1 MESLGKP
8 FNAESIFH
16 ETGQTIFGGFGST
29 AQQSYCQLLHQGTA
43 QCSAGII
50 YSPDTQ
56 SPLSNAQAQGQASL
70 LSSPQKQ
77 SSNLLELT
85 NSNIPVNLF
94 VLPQL
99 SLKELGFLLAT
110 WEHRV
115 FVAASLLQINPFDQ
129 FGVAAG
135 KKAAHKFLKK

>member
-1 MESLGKP
+1 
-8 FNAESIFH
+8 
-16 ETGQTIFGGFGST
+16 
-29 AQQSYCQLLHQGTA
+29 
-43 QCSAGII
+43 
-50 YSPDTQ
+50 
-56 SPLSNAQAQGQASL
+56 

-94 VLPQL
+94 VLPRL

-115 FVAASLLQINPFDQ
+115 FITACMLQINPFDQ

-135 KKAAHKFLKK
+135 KKIANAFINKIPVLK

>member
-8 FNAESIFH
+8 SNAESIFH
-16 ETGQTIFGGFGST
+16 ETGQTIFGGFGSL
-29 AQQSYCQLLHQGTA
+29 AQHSYFQLLHQGTA
-43 QCSAGII
+43 KCSADII
-50 YSPDTQ
+50 YSPDTE

-85 NSNIPVNLF
+85 NGNIPVNLF
-94 VLPQL
+94 VLPRL
-99 SLKELGFLLAT
+99 SLSELGFLLAT
-110 WEHRV
+110 WEYRV
-115 FVAASLLQINPFDQ
+115 FVTASLLQINPFDQ

-135 KKAAHKFLKK
+135 KTVAQKFLKK